1 MDEHDFIG
9 HDEEL
14 FEHLLSDNGRQDE
27 ILLDD
32 DDSELLSD
40 DDLSLMI
47 ETNNV
52 LIGSRNER

>member
-14 FEHLLSDNGRQDE
+14 FEHLLSDNGR
-27 ILLDD
+27 DD
-32 DDSELLSD
+32 ELLSD
-40 DDLSLMI
+40 DDDDKLLSDDELALMI

-52 LIGSRNER
+52 LERN